1 MTWNMDSMKAAL
13 EAVKVDS
20 KGLREASRE
29 FGVPVTTLKRR
40 VDGLVEVDAR
50 PGPSTVLSKEEEDR
64 LYEYCLIMADMGFG
78 LTIENIRI
86 VAYRIAEASG
96 RPHPFKNGMVGRDWY
111 EAFVRRHPK
120 LSLRKPEALSYARA
134 KNASAVVVDDFFA
147 KLAAVYSR
155 LGILSKPMQ
164 IYNADETG
172 VSRVHSPKMKILA
185 RRGQKTV
192 WSLTSGERGRTH
204 TILMC
209 GSAAGHYIPPL
220 IIFPRVRM
228 NDKLKTGAPPGTIFE
243 TSPKGWIN
251 KDIFFRWLDFFIKS
265 IPKARPV
272 LLIYDGHSS
281 HISIEV
287 IEKARKNDI
296 HLLCLPS
303 HGTHILQPLDIS
315 VMRSFKLHFSKASSE
330 VLAKNP
336 GRIITEYDLSGLIG
350 KAWPLSL
357 TTINIISGF
366 CKSGIFPF
374 NPAKILDCET
384 APSRVYESTIDCC
397 NDSTSSSGP
406 NLDESQSSVTTGSSI
421 DEILKLPT
429 AKTRTKKTSSLTSLA
444 QDITGS
450 PFLAKLKEKKKDQ
463 GRKRNCKVKDSRSF

>member
-1 MTWNMDSMKAAL
+1 MT
-13 EAVKVDS
+13 
-20 KGLREASRE
+20 
-29 FGVPVTTLKRR
+29 
-40 VDGLVEVDAR
+40 
-50 PGPSTVLSKEEEDR
+50 
-64 LYEYCLIMADMGFG
+64 
-78 LTIENIRI
+78 
-86 VAYRIAEASG
+86 
-96 RPHPFKNGMVGRDWY
+96 
-111 EAFVRRHPK
+111 
-120 LSLRKPEALSYARA
+120 
-134 KNASAVVVDDFFA
+134 FFA

-281 HISIEV
+281 HISMEV

-315 VMRSFKLHFSKASSE
+315 VMRFVQAAF
-330 VLAKNP
+330 
-336 GRIITEYDLSGLIG
+336 
-350 KAWPLSL
+350 
-357 TTINIISGF
+357 
-366 CKSGIFPF
+366 
-374 NPAKILDCET
+374 
-384 APSRVYESTIDCC
+384 
-397 NDSTSSSGP
+397 
-406 NLDESQSSVTTGSSI
+406 
-421 DEILKLPT
+421 
-429 AKTRTKKTSSLTSLA
+429 
-444 QDITGS
+444 
-450 PFLAKLKEKKKDQ
+450 
-463 GRKRNCKVKDSRSF
+463 